1 VQYSRCCGFPRGRG
15 ACQCAEGRLECLAFV
30 KGLLTRQK
38 VAVHAFSFCRAKHAI
53 AVAMRFP
60 AGKLSAGRPDP
71 LESREKTTQS
81 REEVNFEPESGRK
94 RRGGPASTWTPCALD
109 YDDWSTVQHRRA
121 RTQPWPTAEPL
132 AHSATHSGAHV
143 DDAGARSLA
152 EGGGAEPDAAQ
163 KIFSKVVDCGFIRCS
178 RPKSSSCTSPLTLV
192 ICGSGPSLSLG
203 RHCR

>member
-1 VQYSRCCGFPRGRG
+1 MDALCSRLR
-15 ACQCAEGRLECLAFV
+15 RLEHGAAPPR
-30 KGLLTRQK
+30 TN
-38 VAVHAFSFCRAKHAI
+38 S
-53 AVAMRFP
+53 AM
-60 AGKLSAGRPDP
+60 A
-71 LESREKTTQS
+71 
-81 REEVNFEPESGRK
+81 N
-94 RRGGPASTWTPCALD
+94 
-109 YDDWSTVQHRRA
+109 RRA
-121 RTQPWPTAEPL
+121 VRT
-132 AHSATHSGAHV
+132 ATHSGAHV